1 MSTVNAEAYVINDD
15 GTKTAIPVNFV
26 DAKQNTPSSG
36 NVASECAA
44 SFKRGFSRGSAEAR
58 GGAGGYGG
66 ATNPAGT
73 SGSAPYVN
81 ACGYAPQSPFTTVD
95 ATTAAPKR
103 SLHLGR
109 RVAGLAIAAIGVPLL
124 ILPGPGLALIGLGL
138 LMVVMP

>member
-15 GTKTAIPVNFV
+15 GTKTAIPVSFV
-26 DAKQNTPSSG
+26 DEKRGSASYG

-44 SFKRGFSRGSAEAR
+44 SFKRGFSRGNAEAQ
-58 GGAGGYGG
+58 GNASGYGG

-81 ACGYAPQSPFTTVD
+81 AYGYAPQSPFTTVD
-95 ATTAAPKR
+95 AQTAAPKR